1 MIVPRFDLDASA
13 ERQRSND
20 VGRWLFIRRLAG
32 EYCGEDGPACLD
44 SVAQVRTDKVGD
56 RLRPFLERLEKQSG
70 GSGLILVWRLHQQFD
85 PLLVRCLFL
94 FRCASKAKVAE
105 RLLFV
110 EPHATEERELGVH
123 AMSQHH
129 VTELVRENSRKAGL
143 VRKRSEEHTSELQS
157 RLHLVCRLLLE
168 KKKKIIHSINLPAQE
183 ANYT

>member
-13 ERQRSND
+13 EGQRSND
-20 VGRWLFIRRLAG
+20 VSRRLFLRRLGG
-32 EYCGEDGPACLD
+32 EYCGDGLE

-70 GSGLILVWRLHQQFD
+70 GSGLIPVWRVPQQFD

-110 EPHATEERELGVH
+110 EPHAIEEREF
-123 AMSQHH
+123 
-129 VTELVRENSRKAGL
+129 
-143 VRKRSEEHTSELQS
+143 
-157 RLHLVCRLLLE
+157 
-168 KKKKIIHSINLPAQE
+168 
-183 ANYT
+183 